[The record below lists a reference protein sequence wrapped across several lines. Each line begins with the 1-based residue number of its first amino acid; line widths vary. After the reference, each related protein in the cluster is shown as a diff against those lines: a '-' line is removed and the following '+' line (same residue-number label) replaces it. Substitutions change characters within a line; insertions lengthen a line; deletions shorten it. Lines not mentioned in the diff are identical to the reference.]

1 MATLQLFADEFVE
14 SAGAVVFNSQRT
26 QICVLFN
33 ASTNEYLLAK
43 GRRNV
48 SEARE
53 AAALREV
60 AEETGYTCHLL
71 PLKMKT
77 RAPPTDEKGFTPD
90 VPVERECVVDPFALT
105 IREEGPKRRKLV
117 WWFIAAVDEESRSER
132 SSFDHHFEPEWMPV
146 EKAVEALTFESD
158 REVVEAAHRLVCGSD
173 ERGFAAA
180 TPQLVD
186 K

>member
-14 SAGAVVFNSQRT
+14 SAGAVVFNSQRNR
-26 QICVLFN
+26 ICILFE

-71 PLKMKT
+71 PLNMKT
-77 RAPPTDEKGFTPD
+77 RAPPTHEKDLTPD
-90 VPVERECVVDPFALT
+90 FPVERECLVDPFALT
-105 IREEGPKRRKLV
+105 IREEGPRRRKLI
-117 WWFIAAVDEESRSER
+117 WWFIAAVEEESRSKQ
-132 SSFDHHFEPEWMPV
+132 SSFDCHFKPEWMSV
-146 EKAVEALTFESD
+146 EKAMEVLTFESD
-158 REVVEAAHRLVCGSD
+158 RDVVEAADRLVSAKARTED
-173 ERGFAAA
+173 
-180 TPQLVD
+180 
-186 K
+186 